1 MIDAGEIALLAAAT
15 LATSALSGVLGM
27 AGGAALLA
35 VMLIWLPPLV
45 AIPLHGAVQLVS
57 NGSRTLI
64 QRRHVRWPIFLRF
77 VLPLIPAGAAGLLLA
92 RAIPPEGAKLAIGVL
107 VLVVTWRPAWLRL
120 ARPAGA
126 DPVPLRRFVG
136 LGGAVGFL
144 GPAIGATGPLME
156 PFFLGLGLERQGLIG
171 TKAACQA
178 AAHLAKIA
186 VFGAAGFAFGTWG
199 GALALL
205 AAASVIGTWIG
216 SRLLDGF
223 SEEGFRRLYVAVLT
237 LVALR
242 LVGGEALALVR

>member
-1 MIDAGEIALLAAAT
+1 MIGEVELALLAAAT

-35 VMLIWLPPLV
+35 VMLLWLPPLV
-45 AIPLHGAVQLVS
+45 AIPLHGAVQLVA
-57 NGSRTLI
+57 NGSRTFV
-64 QRRHVRWPIFLRF
+64 QRRHVRWPIFARF
-77 VLPLIPAGAAGLLLA
+77 ALPLLPAGALGLLLA
-92 RAIPPEGAKLAIGVL
+92 RAIPPEAAKLAIGAL
-107 VLVVTWRPAWLRL
+107 VLVVTWRPGWLRL
-120 ARPAGA
+120 AAAPHGA
-126 DPVPLRRFVG
+126 PPLRRFVG

-144 GPAIGATGPLME
+144 GPAIGATGPLLE
-156 PFFLGLGLERQGLIG
+156 PFFLGLGLERQGLVG

-186 VFGAAGFAFGTWG
+186 VFGAAGFAFGAWG

-205 AAASVIGTWIG
+205 AVASVAGTWIG

-242 LVGGEALALVR
+242 LVLGEALALIR